1 MNLSSQLKQLKRLD
15 TQTKVLLAL
24 FLVALLLCSFYVSST
39 LITKNRLT
47 SNSKAYSDA
56 SLRANGSNNDLS
68 VTTDGKDNL
77 VRVGNTFSVKLD
89 GQAKAVTATLLLP
102 TDAEVGGVQGA
113 GDCVVANQT
122 TTTNATNK
130 VLNVTVAVPPTN
142 TSGVCKDTLFTFKMT
157 KLPAV
162 SPFTITFSK
171 DTDANIVAVGG
182 NNMLGQ
188 TFAGTFTSSSN

>member
-1 MNLSSQLKQLKRLD
+1 MNLSTELKQLKRLD

-56 SLRANGSNNDLS
+56 ALRANNSNNDLS
-68 VTTDGKDNL
+68 ITADGKDNL
-77 VRVGNTFSVKLD
+77 VRVGSTFSVKLD

-102 TDAEVGGVQGA
+102 VDAEVSSIQGS
-113 GDCVVANQT
+113 GDCVVANQS
-122 TTTNATNK
+122 TTTNTTNRI
-130 VLNVTVAVPPTN
+130 LAVTLSVPPTN

-157 KLPAV
+157 KLPNAN
-162 SPFTITFSK
+162 PFTITFSK